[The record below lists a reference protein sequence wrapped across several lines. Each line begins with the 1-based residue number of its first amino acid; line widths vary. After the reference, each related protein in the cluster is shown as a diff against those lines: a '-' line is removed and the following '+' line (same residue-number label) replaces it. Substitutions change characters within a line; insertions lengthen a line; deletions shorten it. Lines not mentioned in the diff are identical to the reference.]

1 MRKWTRRAFC
11 SIAITAASLSSV
23 PARALECAPFARDFS
38 GIRLFGNAAGWWS
51 EADGKY
57 ARGHAPEI
65 GSVLVFK
72 ATGAMRVG
80 HVATVSRIVGDREIR
95 VTHANWSVIGG
106 RRGQIERDVT
116 VVDTSPAGDWSE
128 VKVWYAPIGKVGTRA
143 YPVYGFVYGGKAGD
157 GARAHMAGAEPA
169 PAALPDAPI
178 LPGLLAAA
186 GTRTL
191 LP

>member
-1 MRKWTRRAFC
+1 MRMVLC
-11 SIAITAASLSSV
+11 SIAIAAASIFSA
-23 PARALECAPFARDFS
+23 PANALQCAPFAREFS
-38 GIRLFGNAAGWWS
+38 GIQLFGDAAGWWS
-51 EADGKY
+51 QADGKY
-57 ARGHAPEI
+57 DRGHAPKL

-106 RRGQIERDVT
+106 HRGQVERDVT
-116 VVDTSPAGDWSE
+116 VLDTSAAGDWSE

-143 YPVYGFVYGGKAGD
+143 YPVYGFVYGGKANETSVRVVHAD
-157 GARAHMAGAEPA
+157 P
-169 PAALPDAPI
+169 API